1 MTIIISRVI
10 NLFSIFVFNLDRH
23 TVPRDYILGKFPWRK
38 RWDSDINSWLVVSA
52 ERHEYWER
60 KAWKVGGATV
70 KLLITALDLISLSS
84 NSATV
89 FWSIIE
95 LFIGELNNQGRCNRH
110 ARQLYG
116 SAAGNS
122 GDFFF
127 SPLVFANL
135 WFFAPNFIF
144 LRKWRQ
150 WRSVTRTLLYDQR
163 RVWSQCAVAVTL
175 FFQRLTYPSKTRDLA
190 PFWLCCPQNLHLRL
204 ALMSLKEF
212 LYNSNN

>member
-23 TVPRDYILGKFPWRK
+23 AVPRDYILGKFPWRK

-150 WRSVTRTLLYDQR
+150 WRSVTRTLIEPGTSWSPVGCSSDWASEAGER
-163 RVWSQCAVAVTL
+163 RNSVRPGSEI
-175 FFQRLTYPSKTRDLA
+175 RLMNDNFS
-190 PFWLCCPQNLHLRL
+190 
-204 ALMSLKEF
+204 SGLKIC
-212 LYNSNN
+212 LIP